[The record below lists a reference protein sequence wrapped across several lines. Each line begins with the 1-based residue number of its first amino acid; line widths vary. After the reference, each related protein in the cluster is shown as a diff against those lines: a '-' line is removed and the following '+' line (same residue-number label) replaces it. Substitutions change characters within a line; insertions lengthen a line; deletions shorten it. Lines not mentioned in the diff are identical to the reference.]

1 MAFIGWNVSSHAC
14 FAWAHVK
21 IQSNYGAAN
30 SGASFMLSELSQI
43 PPLLAPHVIAV
54 GMTQFF

>member
-1 MAFIGWNVSSHAC
+1 M
-14 FAWAHVK
+14 
-21 IQSNYGAAN
+21 IQNNYGAAN